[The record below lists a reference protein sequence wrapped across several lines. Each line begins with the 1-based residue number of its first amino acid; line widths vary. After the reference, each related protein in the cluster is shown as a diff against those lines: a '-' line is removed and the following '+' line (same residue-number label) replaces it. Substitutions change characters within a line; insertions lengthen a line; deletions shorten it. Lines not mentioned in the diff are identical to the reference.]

1 MKKIKQKYFLGTIN
15 LNTEVYISDPLL
27 FCNITQYEAELI

>member
-15 LNTEVYISDPLL
+15 LNTEVYISDPCY
-27 FCNITQYEAELI
+27 FVI